1 MNAENIINILEENIR
16 NSIRFLFQ
24 WFSSDGEALGY
35 ILSVL
40 HILIAVAVASCIF
53 LSHTIFPVLW
63 FQIFSFVLIFAI
75 WIQHVLLKVCVVTVA
90 ESVFTSSIAPSHKLF
105 NFIYGM
111 IFGNDF
117 NEPLNI
123 LVLAE
128 TVLVFS
134 LGLELTSKLAEYI
147 YKING
152 IILG

>member
-1 MNAENIINILEENIR
+1 MDADTVINILEQNIR
-16 NSIRFLFQ
+16 NTISFSFQ
-24 WFSSDGEALGY
+24 WISEDAEALGY

-40 HILIAVAVASCIF
+40 HLLGTIAIGMCII
-53 LSHTIFPVLW
+53 LSHTVFPVLW
-63 FQIFSFVLIFAI
+63 FQIFSFALIFI
-75 WIQHVLLKVCVVTVA
+75 VWVQHIILKVCVITVA
-90 ESVFTSSIAPSHKLF
+90 ESVFTSSVAPSNRLLS
-105 NFIYGM
+105 FIYGM

-128 TVLVFS
+128 TVLVFC
-134 LGLELTSKLAEYI
+134 LGLELTAKLAEYL

>member
-1 MNAENIINILEENIR
+1 MEKRDIINVLEEKIR
-16 NSIRFLFQ
+16 NLIRFLFQ
-24 WFSSDGEALGY
+24 WISEDGEVLGY
-35 ILSVL
+35 ILSVI
-40 HILIAVAVASCIF
+40 HILGTAAIGMCIF

-63 FQIFSFVLIFAI
+63 FQIFSFVLVFIV
-75 WIQHVLLKVCVVTVA
+75 WIQHIVIKVCVISVA
-90 ESVFTSSIAPSHKLF
+90 ESVFTSSEAPSLKLLS
-105 NFIYGM
+105 FIYGM

-134 LGLELTSKLAEYI
+134 LGLELTAKFAEHL

-152 IILG
+152 IILS